1 MKFPFSST
9 KYMSISKE
17 IKISRCYVKFARDE
31 DGRAVQQYIV
41 NCRTE
46 NYELWAD
53 VFDFSKFYVDH
64 WANHI

>member
-1 MKFPFSST
+1 
-9 KYMSISKE
+9 MSISKE
-17 IKISRCYVKFARDE
+17 LNISRFYVKFARDE
-31 DGRAVQQYIV
+31 DGRTVQQYIV

-46 NYELWAD
+46 NYVLWTD